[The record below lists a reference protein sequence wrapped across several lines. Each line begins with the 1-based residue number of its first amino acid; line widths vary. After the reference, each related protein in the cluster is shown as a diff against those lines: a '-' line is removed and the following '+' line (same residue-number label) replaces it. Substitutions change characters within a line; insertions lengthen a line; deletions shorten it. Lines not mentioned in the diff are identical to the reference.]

1 MLRVFSALATLAFA
15 ADASKSRN
23 WEKTYRNGDYLS
35 PPLADNSTY
44 GNTDQIHTSHL
55 HLNIA
60 IDFDQRT
67 LSGNALHTMKVIADT
82 DVVQFDIWDLTITG
96 AYNVTDGSAFDFSI
110 VQPNPAIGSVLV
122 INFPRNVSIGESVDV
137 GISYTTSPTGQA
149 FSWLTAE
156 QTAGQKLPYMFTQC
170 EDINCRS
177 VAPLQDTPSNR
188 ITYSANFT
196 ASQTFQRFQLPL
208 VA

>member
-1 MLRVFSALATLAFA
+1 M
-15 ADASKSRN
+15 N
-23 WEKTYRNGDYLS
+23 
-35 PPLADNSTY
+35 
-44 GNTDQIHTSHL
+44 
-55 HLNIA
+55 
-60 IDFDQRT
+60 
-67 LSGNALHTMKVIADT
+67 VIADT
-82 DVVQFDIWDLTITG
+82 KVAQFDIWDLTING
-96 AYNVTDGSAFDFSI
+96 AFNATDGSSFDYYI
-110 VQPNPAIGSVLV
+110 VQPNPEIGSVLV
-122 INFPRNVSIGESVDV
+122 INFTRTVSTGESVDV

-196 ASQTFQRFQLPL
+196 APREFVVKMSANETGVFPVSETHNLATFHCAIPIPSYLIAIAIGDLEYRSLGRRVGVITEPS
-208 VA
+208 